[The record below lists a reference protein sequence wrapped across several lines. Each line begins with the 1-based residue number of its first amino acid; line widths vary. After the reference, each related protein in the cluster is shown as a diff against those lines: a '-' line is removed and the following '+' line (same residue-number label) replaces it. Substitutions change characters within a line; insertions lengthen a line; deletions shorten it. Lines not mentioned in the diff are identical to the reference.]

1 MPDEL
6 IPGTK
11 RTVAYKKPAAGKYIA
26 PDNAMAAN
34 MAAQRNVMPNQSM
47 GPFTMK
53 YKNSSFPFKSSP
65 DDKKKDDT
73 FVRTSDN
80 PSEGEI
86 PTHVTSNKL
95 DAIDTRLANLK
106 KQQLENPSKVTG
118 DQIKQGENA
127 RKKELTRVQS
137 VRKG

>member
-1 MPDEL
+1 MS
-6 IPGTK
+6 T
-11 RTVAYKKPAAGKYIA
+11 
-26 PDNAMAAN
+26 
-34 MAAQRNVMPNQSM
+34 
-47 GPFTMK
+47 
-53 YKNSSFPFKSSP
+53 PFKMKGFSGFGNSPMTKKSPAKDNP

-80 PSEGEI
+80 PSKGEI
-86 PTHVTSNKL
+86 PTHVTSDKL
-95 DAIDTRLANLK
+95 NAIDTRLAKLR

-127 RKKELTRVQS
+127 RKKELTRIQS